1 MAEVPVQGEKINTLT
16 TAAKVE
22 IEPIWASLLAK
33 ALDGKDVKSML
44 TNVGGGG
51 APAAGVAVAAA
62 GGGGGGGATDAAPE
76 AAKEAEKDEAK
87 EESDDDMVSS
97 LVTFPRDSQVLKL
110 ALRASAYSTD

>member
-1 MAEVPVQGEKINTLT
+1 MSSNELAATYAALILADEGIEITGEKINTLT

-87 EESDDDMVSS
+87 EESDDDMGFG
-97 LVTFPRDSQVLKL
+97 LFD
-110 ALRASAYSTD
+110 